1 MDKKL
6 LIIVEGMDNT
16 GKDTLISGI
25 KSHFNKSDIEE
36 IHFTG
41 PSIKDNIIAYIEQI
55 KQYGDKLLQTA
66 LLDKDIIIWNRSY
79 MGEYVYGQ
87 IYREVNKYDV
97 EKMIKV
103 MNTELSKLDINI
115 LYVQLICT
123 SNTLI
128 IDNEDGKSLS
138 NSVDNYKT
146 YLKTLKKERTLFKET
161 YNLIPDDFYK
171 IMINVNKGESF
182 RSKEDILNDI
192 INKINEIE

>member
-41 PSIKDNIIAYIEQI
+41 PNIKDNIIAYIEQI

-103 MNTELSKLDINI
+103 MNTELSKLDMDI

-146 YLKTLKKERTLFKET
+146 YLKTLKKERTLFKEA

-171 IMINVNKGESF
+171 IMVNVNEGESF